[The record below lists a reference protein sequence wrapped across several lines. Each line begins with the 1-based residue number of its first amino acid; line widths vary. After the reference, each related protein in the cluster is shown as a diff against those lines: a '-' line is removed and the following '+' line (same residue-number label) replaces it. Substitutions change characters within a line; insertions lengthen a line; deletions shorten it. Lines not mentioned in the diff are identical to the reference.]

1 MVRIPF
7 RKGKEKDITDGE
19 GFNPEPHELELLEPF
34 LSAEQSVFTEV
45 RDAVLGDGRIPDERK
60 DSLLRFYID
69 QRSMQIVEEN
79 KGSV

>member
-1 MVRIPF
+1 MVKMPF
-7 RKGKEKDITDGE
+7 RRGKEKDITDGVE
-19 GFNPEPHELELLEPF
+19 FNPEPYELELLEPF
-34 LSAEQSVFTEV
+34 LSAEQSVFTKV